1 MKICVIGDRDTV
13 IGFALS
19 GVKNR
24 ITPKDKKEAEN
35 ALAKFMEDPGIGVI
49 IITEKL
55 AEMLRKEIN
64 TWKTRK
70 SLYPVIVEIP
80 DKKGVMEREDRI
92 EKIIRRAVGVVP
104 EELRG

>member
-1 MKICVIGDRDTV
+1 MKIGVIGDRDTT

-35 ALAKFMEDPGIGVI
+35 ALAKFMEDPNIGVI

-64 TWKTRK
+64 AWKTRK
-70 SLYPVIVEIP
+70 PLYPVIVEVP
-80 DKKGVMEREDRI
+80 DKKGVMEKEDRI
-92 EKIIRRAVGVVP
+92 EKVIRRAVGVVP

>member
-1 MKICVIGDRDTV
+1 
-13 IGFALS
+13 
-19 GVKNR
+19 
-24 ITPKDKKEAEN
+24 
-35 ALAKFMEDPGIGVI
+35 
-49 IITEKL
+49 
-55 AEMLRKEIN
+55 MLRKEIN

>member
-1 MKICVIGDRDTV
+1 MIAVIGDRDTV

-19 GVKNR
+19 GVKNGR
-24 ITPKDKKEAEN
+24 VAEN
-35 ALAKFMEDPGIGVI
+35 KEEAKDALKEFMETPNIGIV
-49 IITEKL
+49 IITEKV
-55 AEMLRKEIN
+55 AELIRKELDN
-64 TWKTRK
+64 WKNQKT
-70 SLYPVIVEIP
+70 LYPVIVEIP

>member
-1 MKICVIGDRDTV
+1 MKIGVIGDRDTV

-24 ITPKDKKEAEN
+24 VTPKDKKEAEN
-35 ALAKFMEDPGIGVI
+35 ALSKFMEEPGVGVI

-55 AEMLRKEIN
+55 AEMIRKEIN
-64 TWKTRK
+64 AWKTRK
-70 SLYPVIVEIP
+70 PLYPVIVEIP
-80 DKKGVMEREDRI
+80 DKKEIMEREDRI